1 MRQGINRPKKRYL
14 KGLFAGFFIIF
25 CFCPIF
31 LNAQSYFARF
41 TSIFSLVS
49 GKLKAS
55 FSYSPIIAVPGMQIR
70 FIDTSKGSPE
80 SWLWEFGDGSLSYEK
95 SPSHY
100 YENSGIYSVSLTV
113 SKSGSSSKATRRI
126 KVYAIKSSSSS
137 NNSGSQELTASF
149 TYSPSS
155 PYMGQTVQFTDNS
168 SGSPTSWS
176 WKFGD
181 GGTSTQK
188 NPTHAYSAAGSFNV
202 TLTISNGT
210 SSNSMTQTITVKS
223 SVAANFNYSPV
234 YPTVGQEV
242 QFIDDSQG
250 SPTSWAWDFGDGGN
264 STSKN
269 PTHIYSKAGTF
280 NVKLTVSD
288 GSNSNTANKS
298 ISIYSSS
305 SNVITAASCELADVQ
320 SAIAMADVG
329 DTVIVPSGSAV
340 WSSNLVI
347 KRGII
352 LKGAGIDKT
361 IITCNYS
368 GSGTNWE
375 SSRFLVSY
383 VPESPGADQPFRL
396 SGFTFDLN
404 NKDTGGLLLR
414 NTTNY
419 HQTKIRIDH
428 TKWENVIGNFTR
440 HIIHIYGYFYGVAD
454 NNYIDTPGL
463 MRFEALDTTTWANET
478 FDFGTADNFYM
489 EDNFFRFYN
498 SGCFYL
504 EAAGRL
510 ALRYNAIKLD
520 ALVGEDGMYCAVVPV
535 HGNQA
540 NAWSGAMGFE
550 AYGNEIYATYDNRL
564 VDMRAGK
571 TLFYNNTITQPRSST
586 MICAREEEYDS
597 GNPPARSPISGQPQH
612 VSDSY
617 IFNNYRNGV
626 LKITDFPYTG
636 SQLYYGDE
644 GCYVP
649 TEDIHFFRHNTSFN
663 GSSGVGVG
671 TLSQRPSSCSK
682 EGVAWWATDENKLYR
697 WKNGKWELYYTPFPY
712 PHPLRAILS
721 D

>member
-1 MRQGINRPKKRYL
+1 MNYL
-14 KGLFAGFFIIF
+14 KSLGIDPRLIKIGEIVMSGVRRFLELDDTPDSYDGQAGKVVKVNESDTALKFEEMPGGGDMLKSVYDTNDDGTVDNADKVDGQHASEFAAASHDHDSAYAPISKGVTNGDSHDHAGGDGAAITENALSLSDVTMANALTSKHG
-25 CFCPIF
+25 FCPKLPDDDTKF
-31 LNAQSYFARF
+31 LDGKGNWSAPGFKGKIIYADSPAYDDVVDAVNEANAEDM
-41 TSIFSLVS
+41 VV
-49 GKLKAS
+49 
-55 FSYSPIIAVPGMQIR
+55 VPEG
-70 FIDTSKGSPE
+70 E
-80 SWLWEFGDGSLSYEK
+80 
-95 SPSHY
+95 
-100 YENSGIYSVSLTV
+100 
-113 SKSGSSSKATRRI
+113 ATW
-126 KVYAIKSSSSS
+126 
-137 NNSGSQELTASF
+137 N
-149 TYSPSS
+149 
-155 PYMGQTVQFTDNS
+155 
-168 SGSPTSWS
+168 
-176 WKFGD
+176 
-181 GGTSTQK
+181 
-188 NPTHAYSAAGSFNV
+188 
-202 TLTISNGT
+202 
-210 SSNSMTQTITVKS
+210 
-223 SVAANFNYSPV
+223 
-234 YPTVGQEV
+234 
-242 QFIDDSQG
+242 
-250 SPTSWAWDFGDGGN
+250 
-264 STSKN
+264 
-269 PTHIYSKAGTF
+269 
-280 NVKLTVSD
+280 
-288 GSNSNTANKS
+288 
-298 ISIYSSS
+298 
-305 SNVITAASCELADVQ
+305 
-320 SAIAMADVG
+320 
-329 DTVIVPSGSAV
+329 
-340 WSSNLVI
+340 SNLVI
-347 KRGII
+347 NKGII

-361 IITCNYS
+361 VITCNYN
-368 GSGTNWE
+368 GSGGNWK

-383 VPESPGADQPFRL
+383 DPESPSENQSFRL
-396 SGFTFDLN
+396 SGFTFDIN
-404 NKDTGGLLLR
+404 NKDTGGLLLI

-571 TLFYNNTITQPRSST
+571 TLFYNNTITQPRGST

>member
-1 MRQGINRPKKRYL
+1 VRNEFGSDKCIKYIDIGPPPDY
-14 KGLFAGFFIIF
+14 I
-25 CFCPIF
+25 
-31 LNAQSYFARF
+31 
-41 TSIFSLVS
+41 
-49 GKLKAS
+49 
-55 FSYSPIIAVPGMQIR
+55 IIAK
-70 FIDTSKGSPE
+70 SC
-80 SWLWEFGDGSLSYEK
+80 SLK
-95 SPSHY
+95 
-100 YENSGIYSVSLTV
+100 
-113 SKSGSSSKATRRI
+113 
-126 KVYAIKSSSSS
+126 
-137 NNSGSQELTASF
+137 
-149 TYSPSS
+149 
-155 PYMGQTVQFTDNS
+155 
-168 SGSPTSWS
+168 
-176 WKFGD
+176 
-181 GGTSTQK
+181 
-188 NPTHAYSAAGSFNV
+188 
-202 TLTISNGT
+202 
-210 SSNSMTQTITVKS
+210 
-223 SVAANFNYSPV
+223 
-234 YPTVGQEV
+234 
-242 QFIDDSQG
+242 
-250 SPTSWAWDFGDGGN
+250 
-264 STSKN
+264 
-269 PTHIYSKAGTF
+269 
-280 NVKLTVSD
+280 
-288 GSNSNTANKS
+288 
-298 ISIYSSS
+298 
-305 SNVITAASCELADVQ
+305 DVQ
-320 SAIAMADVG
+320 AAIAQANPG
-329 DTVIVPSGSAV
+329 DTVIVPAGSAV

-428 TKWENVIGNFTR
+428 TKWQNVIGDLTR
-440 HIIHIYGYFYGVAD
+440 HILHVYGYFYGVFD
-454 NNYIDTPGL
+454 NNHVDTPGL
-463 MRFEALDTTTWANET
+463 QRFEALDTTTWTNET
-478 FDFGTADNFYM
+478 FDFGTSDNFYM

-498 SGCFYL
+498 PGCFYL
-504 EAAGRL
+504 EAAGRVV
-510 ALRYNAIKLD
+510 LRYNTIYLD
-520 ALVGEDGMYCAVVPV
+520 SCSSGYYAVVSV

-550 AYGNEIYATYDNRL
+550 AYGNEIYASNDNRL

-571 TLFYNNTITQPRSST
+571 TLFYNNVITQPSGST

-636 SQLYYGDE
+636 SQLYYEDE
-644 GCYVP
+644 GWVP
-649 TEDIHFFRHNTSFN
+649 TEDVHYWRHNTSFN

-671 TLSQRPSSCSK
+671 LFSQRPSYCAK